1 MKPPY
6 KITDKIIRLVA
17 SISERL
23 GEINAIHLN
32 KPPTKLRK
40 KNRIKTIQSSLEIE
54 GNTLTEDQ
62 ITAIIENK
70 RIIAPEKDI
79 LEVLNAIKIYDQ
91 LHTLNPNNIKDLEK
105 AQGILMKGLIENEGK
120 LRVKNVG
127 IVQGSKIKHLA
138 PDGSMVKGLMNDLF
152 SYLKNDNELILIKS
166 CVFHYEF
173 EFIHPFIDGNGRMGR
188 LWQTLILMQKYPVFE
203 FIPVEHLI
211 KINQEEYYKVLE
223 QSDNSGESTLFIEWM
238 LQILLQA
245 LEELLK
251 TQNRN
256 LTVKDRIEL
265 FKVIIGKREFYR
277 KEYLQNFREIST
289 ATASRDLKWAVE
301 NEILKKSGEKRL
313 TTYQFF

>member
-23 GEINAIHLN
+23 GEINAIHLY
-32 KPPTKLRK
+32 KPPTELRK

-54 GNTLTEDQ
+54 GNILTEDQ

-105 AQGILMKGLIENEGK
+105 AHGILMKGLIENEGK

-313 TTYQFF
+313 TRYQFF